1 MFIITTPATTEEA
14 PLLTEESF
22 LPEPQKQVLDNDTFL
37 SELEIMSNTT
47 TFNATELY
55 AAFASHQEY
64 VEGTISLL
72 KIPPF
77 SQQKNEHKSS
87 HNRGLCDTTYP
98 QYKLRAL
105 FYLPAARKKSALP
118 LFLC

>member
-14 PLLTEESF
+14 PLSEESF

-37 SELEIMSNTT
+37 PELEIMSNTT

-77 SQQKNEHKSS
+77 SQKKNEHKSS
-87 HNRGLCDTTYP
+87 HNRGLCYTTYP